1 MKKFLLLLL
10 ASVMTACAFTSCG
23 RTEDDGD
30 SDQGSLAAEEDT
42 TAGEEQSGTEEDT
55 NNIQPETDNNINPAF
70 GKWEFVDDYMIDVT
84 VIEIKD
90 SDNASVVV
98 TQDMA
103 DRIYFDEEKNFV
115 FPGMTFSADD
125 YDFDGKTFVLHGM
138 SENDLTMEKI
148 DGSEDLF
155 GEYRWISGELYSFVS
170 TWAADSDAP
179 LFMNCAEG
187 STTLYLDM
195 DMEGF
200 SLTDD
205 TITIDGG
212 AFGENTLFKPII
224 NAPYTVDGDVM
235 IVTNSD
241 GEELKFTRI
250 REYLTSESETNIMR

>member
-1 MKKFLLLLL
+1 MRKFLSFLI
-10 ASVMTACAFTSCG
+10 ASAMTVCAFTSCG
-23 RTEDDGD
+23 KI
-30 SDQGSLAAEEDT
+30 EEDSGEQGT
-42 TAGEEQSGTEEDT
+42 SDAGEDQAIDKEQPGTEENT
-55 NNIQPETDNNINPAF
+55 ANIQPETENNINPVF
-70 GKWEFVDDYMIDVT
+70 GKWEFEDDYIVDIT
-84 VIEIKD
+84 VIDIKD

-98 TQDMA
+98 TQAMA
-103 DRIYFDEEKNFV
+103 DGFYFDEEKNFV
-115 FPGMTFSADD
+115 FPGATFSADD
-125 YDFDGKTFVLHGM
+125 YDFDGQTFVLHGM
-138 SENDLTMEKI
+138 SENDITMEKI

-155 GEYRWISGELYSFVS
+155 GEYRWVSGGLYDFVCA
-170 TWAADSDAP
+170 WAAGGDAP

-212 AFGENTLFKPII
+212 AFGENTLLKPII

-241 GEELKFTRI
+241 GEKLKFRKIT
-250 REYLTSESETNIMR
+250 